1 MECEVG
7 RYGGSINRKGVPG
20 GKGTI
25 LIKEGHQYLVGSETG
40 DGASRVARQP
50 AWDG

>member
-7 RYGGSINRKGVPG
+7 RYGGSVNGKGVPG
-20 GKGTI
+20 AKRTV
-25 LIKEGHQYLVGSETG
+25 LVKEGQQYLLGGEIG
-40 DGASRVARQP
+40 DRASKVARQP